1 MKKLG
6 QIPAIT
12 TRIKSAS
19 FKTIKVLHILIS
31 GNKGDT
37 SNRKKLMEFKGFL
50 FSEELDEL
58 AVKIKQVSQ
67 QLNEDVV
74 SICDI
79 LAIEY
84 SGTK

>member
-6 QIPAIT
+6 KIPAIT

-19 FKTIKVLHILIS
+19 SKTIKVLHILIS
-31 GNKGDT
+31 GNKGDK